1 MTEANPFSGAGAGS
15 LAGRPPA
22 YELMCRVLAEH
33 ERSSPRS
40 GLQRF
45 LGVNPLNPDGRSWFT
60 GAIGEKEVS
69 RLLTQLGQEW
79 SVLNSVPV
87 GKDGSDID
95 HIVIGPPGVFTIN
108 TKHHRRG
115 KIWLSP
121 KLLMVNGQKT
131 DHLRN
136 ARHESTRAS
145 TMLST
150 AVGAQITVQSIIALV
165 GDPNLTVRGMPDDVL
180 VLDARGLAKK
190 LRRMKPVYTPEQL
203 AVIWAAAEKPTT
215 WSMLPLA
222 PVDPATLGAFASL
235 QKEVD
240 SAHTRRAIVAM
251 LGGLMIIAAAI
262 FLALWALGQLQAYL
276 SAGSSGEP
284 AALWTPLIVI
294 GVVALGLSAVF
305 PKKKR

>member
-1 MTEANPFSGAGAGS
+1 MTEANPISGDGAGS

-33 ERSSPRS
+33 ERSSPRT

-69 RLLTQLGQEW
+69 RLLARLGQEW
-79 SVLNSVPV
+79 TVLNSVPV

-145 TMLST
+145 TLLSV
-150 AVGAQITVQSIIALV
+150 AVGAQITVRSIIALV

-180 VLDARGLAKK
+180 VVDARGLAKK
-190 LRRMKPVYTPEQL
+190 LRRMKPVFTPELL
-203 AVIWAAAEKPTT
+203 AVIRAAAEKPAT
-215 WSMLPLA
+215 WSTVALTS
-222 PVDPATLGAFASL
+222 VDPATLSAFASL
-235 QKEVD
+235 QKEVN
-240 SAHTRRAIVAM
+240 SAHTRRVLVGM
-251 LGGLMIIAAAI
+251 LGGVAIIAATI
-262 FLALWALGQLQAYL
+262 WLALWIIGQLQAYL
-276 SAGSSGEP
+276 IADSPGEP
-284 AALWTPLIVI
+284 TALWTPVIII
-294 GVVALGLSAVF
+294 GVFALGLSAVF